1 MRRSSVVSGGAAAV
15 LLLASAGCNFT
26 VRYEVADVAPL
37 VAAPANLAVVELID
51 GRAEQGNPLV
61 EPNRGGYAYAYFAPL
76 PFYFGTP
83 DWTDLRESVQ
93 AHVTRAVGLS
103 PGAVPLPAPRDE
115 EAAQALLDEAAA
127 GGSEA
132 VLFVRLHRASVGGSC
147 ALGVN
152 IVRILAML
160 GGVGLA
166 PWLIAESLPV
176 NDEFM
181 HGEFELLLV
190 DPRAKAVLA
199 QVTGRH
205 ALEDTGVTGWSHYP
219 QRNIGPVLK
228 QALQAGLVELAS
240 ALKSPPAPRLLE
252 AGELLRLV
260 PEPDWIPPE
269 GSAASSWSEGKP
281 VQRSGQPVTHQ
292 PDATPPPEEAPA
304 GQTAPAAE
312 EGEQVAA
319 PR

>member
-1 MRRSSVVSGGAAAV
+1 MRRSSVFFGWAAAGV
-15 LLLASAGCNFT
+15 LLASAGCNFT
-26 VRYEVADVAPL
+26 VRYEVADVTPL
-37 VAAPANLAVVELID
+37 VSAPPNLAVVELID
-51 GRAEQGNPLV
+51 ARAEQGNPLV

-83 DWTDLRESVQ
+83 DWTDLRQSVQ
-93 AHVTRAVGLS
+93 AHVTKAVGLS
-103 PGAVPLPAPRDE
+103 PGAVPLRAPSSE
-115 EAAQALLDEAAA
+115 EAAQVLLDEAAA
-127 GGSEA
+127 GGKEA

-166 PWLIAESLPV
+166 PLLISESLPV

-181 HGEFELLLV
+181 HGELELLLV
-190 DPRAKAVLA
+190 DPSAKTVLA

-205 ALEDTGVTGWSHYP
+205 ALEDTSVVGWSHYP

-228 QALQAGLVELAS
+228 QALQAGLEELAS
-240 ALKSPPAPRLLE
+240 ALKSPPAPRPLE
-252 AGELLRLV
+252 PGELLRLV

-269 GSAASSWSEGKP
+269 GSAAASWSEGKP
-281 VQRSGQPVTHQ
+281 IQRPGQPTRQ
-292 PDATPPPEEAPA
+292 PDASAPPEEAPP
-304 GQTAPAAE
+304 GQTTPATG
-312 EGEQVAA
+312 EGEQASP